1 MNEHHF
7 KVDAPFASVV
17 DALLTTSSVDVV
29 EHSEIHFLG
38 TLDGGAAVIARP
50 AYINA
55 TDVIVAE
62 PDGTSVV
69 VELADSLARRLG
81 CEIPLSHPFET
92 V

>member
-7 KVDAPFASVV
+7 KVDAPFANVV
-17 DALLTTSSVDVV
+17 DALLTISSVDVV
-29 EHSEIHFLG
+29 EHSEIHFIG
-38 TLDGGAAVIARP
+38 TLDGGAGVIARP

-69 VELADSLARRLG
+69 AELADGLARRLG
-81 CEIPLSHPFET
+81 CEVPFANPFET